1 MNRACLKALF
11 SHWRRNPLQLFAF
24 LAGLALATALWSG
37 VQAINSEA
45 RASYAAA
52 AATLAEGQFDQIIPP
67 SGGTISQDD
76 FVALRRAGWL
86 VSPVS
91 EGEVSGVRIIGFD
104 PLSSPVNFGIDKP
117 ELQEQSLLEEGV
129 LYANPET
136 MRDVE
141 DSFDVPLRANS
152 NIVVGMTVGDISVVQ
167 QVLGRTD
174 LTRLIVLPEQPLR
187 RPKLHDV
194 TPHLDLQEASQTA
207 DIGELTDSFH
217 LNLKAFGLLS
227 FAVGLFI
234 VYSTIGL
241 AFEQRRGIVRTLRA
255 LGVPLPRLISLMIV
269 EVFLL
274 ALVGASLG
282 LALGYFVAAA
292 LLPDV
297 AMTLR
302 GLYGAQ
308 VSGVLKFRASW
319 WVSGMG
325 IAVLGSLAAATVQL
339 RQIAA
344 MPILASVRPRAWQMH
359 AGRALR
365 VKASAA
371 LILMIGAVALGLFG
385 SGLIAGFALLACF
398 LIGAALALPVLIHP
412 FLVFAQNHARTAVA
426 CWFWADTR
434 QQIPKLSLALMA
446 LLLAISAN
454 VGVVTMVSSFRLT
467 FVAFLDQRLAPEL
480 YVQVLE
486 ATQAVAIETQL
497 PELGATVLPLLSH
510 DTEVA
515 GQPTR
520 LFGVRVGPTYRENWV
535 FLEGLPDAWDRV
547 RDGTAAVANEQLARR
562 AGLWV
567 GDSVML
573 TQDHR
578 ITIAAVVADYGNP
591 LGQLVVDEALFHTL
605 HPQIEARQFGVRTDD
620 PAALRRI
627 LISDLGLADSA
638 ITNQSALKDI
648 SLQVFDRTFTVTSA
662 LNVLTLAVAGF
673 AMLMS
678 LLTLT
683 DLRVPQLA
691 PVWALGMTRRRIGQ
705 LELMRT
711 VVFAALVCLFA
722 LPVGLGLAWV
732 LLTIVNVEAFGW
744 RLPMFLFPL
753 DYLRLFVLAILAAIA
768 AAFWPAV
775 RLMCLPP
782 AQLLKVFANE
792 R

>member
-1 MNRACLKALF
+1 
-11 SHWRRNPLQLFAF
+11 
-24 LAGLALATALWSG
+24 
-37 VQAINSEA
+37 
-45 RASYAAA
+45 
-52 AATLAEGQFDQIIPP
+52 
-67 SGGTISQDD
+67 
-76 FVALRRAGWL
+76 
-86 VSPVS
+86 
-91 EGEVSGVRIIGFD
+91 
-104 PLSSPVNFGIDKP
+104 
-117 ELQEQSLLEEGV
+117 
-129 LYANPET
+129 
-136 MRDVE
+136 
-141 DSFDVPLRANS
+141 
-152 NIVVGMTVGDISVVQ
+152 
-167 QVLGRTD
+167 
-174 LTRLIVLPEQPLR
+174 
-187 RPKLHDV
+187 
-194 TPHLDLQEASQTA
+194 
-207 DIGELTDSFH
+207 
-217 LNLKAFGLLS
+217 
-227 FAVGLFI
+227 
-234 VYSTIGL
+234 
-241 AFEQRRGIVRTLRA
+241 
-255 LGVPLPRLISLMIV
+255 
-269 EVFLL
+269 
-274 ALVGASLG
+274 
-282 LALGYFVAAA
+282 
-292 LLPDV
+292 
-297 AMTLR
+297 
-302 GLYGAQ
+302 
-308 VSGVLKFRASW
+308 
-319 WVSGMG
+319 
-325 IAVLGSLAAATVQL
+325 
-339 RQIAA
+339 
-344 MPILASVRPRAWQMH
+344 
-359 AGRALR
+359 
-365 VKASAA
+365 
-371 LILMIGAVALGLFG
+371 
-385 SGLIAGFALLACF
+385 
-398 LIGAALALPVLIHP
+398 
-412 FLVFAQNHARTAVA
+412 
-426 CWFWADTR
+426 
-434 QQIPKLSLALMA
+434 
-446 LLLAISAN
+446 
-454 VGVVTMVSSFRLT
+454 
-467 FVAFLDQRLAPEL
+467 
-480 YVQVLE
+480 VLE
-486 ATQAVAIETQL
+486 AKQAVAIETQL
-497 PELGATVLPLLSH
+497 PELGATVLPLLSQ

-573 TQDHR
+573 TKDHR

>member
-1 MNRACLKALF
+1 MNLACLIALL

-24 LAGLALATALWSG
+24 LTGLALATALWSG
-37 VQAINSEA
+37 VQTINSEA

-52 AATLAEGQFDQIIPP
+52 ANTLAEGQFDQIVPP
-67 SGGTISQDD
+67 SGVAISQDD
-76 FVALRRAGWL
+76 FVTLRRAGWL

-91 EGEVSGVRIIGFD
+91 EGEIGGVRVIGFE
-104 PLSSPVNFGIDKP
+104 PLSSPITFGID
-117 ELQEQSLLEEGV
+117 EVEAREQSLLEKGV

-136 MRDVE
+136 IRGVE
-141 DSFDVPLRANS
+141 GNFGVPMRANS
-152 NIVVGMTVGDISVVQ
+152 NIAVGITVGDIGVVQ
-167 QVLGRTD
+167 KVLGRTD
-174 LTRLIVLPEQPLR
+174 LTRLIILPEQPLR
-187 RPKLHDV
+187 RPNLRSI
-194 TPHLDLQEASQTA
+194 TPHLDLKGASQTT

-234 VYSTIGL
+234 VYSAIAL

-255 LGVPLPRLISLMIV
+255 LGVSLPRLITLMIV

-274 ALVGASLG
+274 ALIGASLG

-297 AMTLR
+297 AMTLQ

-325 IAVLGSLAAATVQL
+325 IAMLGTLAAAAVQL
-339 RQIAA
+339 RQIAI
-344 MPILASVRPRAWQMH
+344 MPILASVHPRAWEMQMR
-359 AGRALR
+359 RAMC
-365 VKASAA
+365 VQAIAA
-371 LILMIGAVALGLFG
+371 FILIIGAVALCLFG
-385 SGLIAGFALLACF
+385 SGLMAGFALLACF
-398 LIGAALALPVLIHP
+398 LIGAALALPVLIRP
-412 FLVFAQNHARTAVA
+412 CLTFAQNHAHTPVA
-426 CWFWADTR
+426 CWFWADTK

-446 LLLAISAN
+446 LMLAISAN
-454 VGVVTMVSSFRLT
+454 VGVVTMVSSFRMT
-467 FVAFLDQRLAPEL
+467 FVNFLDQRLAPEL
-480 YVQVLE
+480 YVQISE
-486 ATQAVAIETQL
+486 AAQTKAIETQL
-497 PELGATVLPLLSH
+497 SELGATVLPLLSQ

-535 FLEGLPDAWDRV
+535 FLAGRPDAWDRV
-547 RDGTAAVANEQLARR
+547 RDGTATIANEQLARR
-562 AGLWV
+562 TGLWV

-573 TQDHR
+573 TQDRR

-591 LGQLVVDEALFHTL
+591 LGQLVVGEALFRKL
-605 HPQIEARQFGVRTDD
+605 YPQIEARQFGVRTND
-620 PAALRRI
+620 PVGLRRI
-627 LISDLGLADSA
+627 LKSDLGIADSA
-638 ITNQSALKDI
+638 VTDQSALKEI
-648 SLQVFDRTFTVTSA
+648 SLQVFDRTFTVTAA

-678 LLTLT
+678 LLTLA

-691 PVWALGMTRRRIGQ
+691 PVWALGITRRRIGQ
-705 LELMRT
+705 LELMRS
-711 VVFAALVCLFA
+711 VVFAALVCLIA

-732 LLTIVNVEAFGW
+732 LLAIINVEAFGW

-753 DYLRLFVLAILAAIA
+753 DYLRMFVLAILAAIA

-775 RLMCLPP
+775 RLMRLPP
-782 AQLLKVFANE
+782 TRLLKVFANE